1 MEITPTR
8 RNYKSKN
15 KSFKPTQSTP
25 KVNKGPKSRMNFK
38 KTLIEDSISQKT
50 TKFSAL
56 LNNPMPL
63 KKETPPFLSASVLEG
78 RVPYL
83 FKSFLT
89 KLYKVK
95 NDKDISLNGGGEQTD
110 ATTKICI
117 STIDSLK
124 NIIKD
129 INAESTF
136 LIVDE
141 CHKIGTEKRGDML
154 TNNWHA
160 TLGLSATPERDYDDN
175 FYIIIKKIL
184 GDIIF
189 DYDYIDA
196 REDEVIVNFKLL
208 YGYAAL
214 LPEEEQKYKKFT
226 KSIQRRAATIGG
238 NNMDDYPLKM
248 LIFNRARL
256 IKNSKN
262 RIPYG
267 VELIQKYKRDSWI
280 VFTENKKQAKD
291 FNDIIR
297 NKGFKSGIYNTD
309 LNDDERQENLENFKA
324 GKLNVLVSC
333 TALDEGFDMPEA
345 DGAMILSA
353 SSSKRQRIQRMGR
366 VLRITANKENALI
379 VTVYS
384 SKTEYEKL
392 REESNRYKLEGV
404 PIKWQQMTL

>member
-1 MEITPTR
+1 MVTFLKLREWQEKAFPLWWEKKRGIIKVVTGGGKTFFAIYCLKKYLENDPQ
-8 RNYKSKN
+8 KSI
-15 KSFKPTQSTP
+15 
-25 KVNKGPKSRMNFK
+25 
-38 KTLIEDSISQKT
+38 LIVVPSI
-50 TKFSAL
+50 AL
-56 LNNPMPL
+56 LDQWYDSLSQNFDD
-63 KKETPPFLSASVLEG
+63 KE
-78 RVPYL
+78 
-83 FKSFLT
+83 
-89 KLYKVK
+89 
-95 NDKDISLNGGGEQTD
+95 ISLNGGGEQTKII
-110 ATTKICI
+110 TKICI

-124 NIIKD
+124 NIISLID
-129 INAESTF
+129 AENSL

-141 CHKIGTEKRGDML
+141 CHKIGTEKRGEML
-154 TNNWHA
+154 TNAWHA

-214 LPEEEQKYKKFT
+214 LPEEENKYKKFT

-238 NNMDDYPLKM
+238 QDMNDYPLKM

-256 IKNSKN
+256 VKNSKN

-267 VELIQKYKRDSWI
+267 IELIQKYERDSWI
-280 VFTENKKQAKD
+280 VFTENKKQAKE
-291 FNDIIR
+291 FNKIV
-297 NKGFKSGIYNTD
+297 NKLKGFNSGIYNTD
-309 LNDDERQENLENFKA
+309 LNDDERQENLEKFKA
-324 GKLNVLVSC
+324 GNLNVLVSC

-404 PIKWQQMTL
+404 PVKWQQMSL

>member
-1 MEITPTR
+1 MKLREWQEKAFPLWW
-8 RNYKSKN
+8 KN
-15 KSFKPTQSTP
+15 KRGII
-25 KVNKGPKSRMNFK
+25 KVVTGGGKTFFAIHCLRKYLEEDHNKNI
-38 KTLIEDSISQKT
+38 LIVVPSI
-50 TKFSAL
+50 AL
-56 LNNPMPL
+56 LDQWY
-63 KKETPPFLSASVLEG
+63 ESLSQNFSDRE
-78 RVPYL
+78 
-83 FKSFLT
+83 
-89 KLYKVK
+89 
-95 NDKDISLNGGGEQTD
+95 ISLNGGGEQT
-110 ATTKICI
+110 TSITKICI

-124 NIIKD
+124 NIIKEVD
-129 INAESTF
+129 ASNSL

-141 CHKIGTEKRGDML
+141 CHKIGTEKRGEML

-214 LPEEEQKYKKFT
+214 LPEEENKYRKFK

-238 NNMDDYPLKM
+238 QDMNDYPLKM

-256 IKNSKN
+256 VKNSKN

-267 VELIQKYKRDSWI
+267 IELIQKYERDSWI
-280 VFTENKKQAKD
+280 VFTENKKQAKE
-291 FNDIIR
+291 FNKKVNHI
-297 NKGFKSGIYNTD
+297 KGFESGIYNTD
-309 LNDDERQENLENFKA
+309 LKDDERQENLENFKA

-404 PIKWQQMTL
+404 PVKWQQMSL

>member
-1 MEITPTR
+1 LKLREWQEKAFPLWWAEKRGIL
-8 RNYKSKN
+8 
-15 KSFKPTQSTP
+15 
-25 KVNKGPKSRMNFK
+25 KVVTGGG
-38 KTLIEDSISQKT
+38 KTVFAIHCLTKYLEEEKDNSIFIVVPSIALLDQWYEGLQKT
-50 TKFSAL
+50 FDDT
-56 LNNPMPL
+56 
-63 KKETPPFLSASVLEG
+63 
-78 RVPYL
+78 
-83 FKSFLT
+83 
-89 KLYKVK
+89 
-95 NDKDISLNGGGEQTD
+95 DISLNGGGEHLEEISKVT
-110 ATTKICI
+110 I
-117 STIDSLK
+117 STIDSVK
-124 NIIKD
+124 NIIHKFD
-129 INAESTF
+129 ASNTL

-141 CHKIGTEKRGDML
+141 CHKIGTEKRGETL

-208 YGYAAL
+208 YAYAAMTKD
-214 LPEEEQKYKKFT
+214 EEDKYKKFT

-238 NNMDDYPLKM
+238 NNMNDYPLKM
-248 LIFNRARL
+248 LIFNRARMV
-256 IKNSKN
+256 KNSKN
-262 RIPYG
+262 RIPFG
-267 VELIQKYKRDSWI
+267 VELLQKHKRDSWI
-280 VFTENKKQAKD
+280 VFTENKKQAKE
-291 FNDIIR
+291 FNKII
-297 NKGFKSGIYNTD
+297 NKKGYKSAIYNTD
-309 LNDDERQENLENFKA
+309 LDNAEREENLNNFKS
-324 GKLNVLVSC
+324 GNLNVLVSC

-384 SKTEYEKL
+384 SKTEFDKL

-404 PIKWQQMTL
+404 PVKWQQME

>member
-1 MEITPTR
+1 MVTFLKLREWQEKAFPLWWEKKRGIIKVVTVGGKTFFAIHCLKRYLENDPQ
-8 RNYKSKN
+8 KSI
-15 KSFKPTQSTP
+15 
-25 KVNKGPKSRMNFK
+25 
-38 KTLIEDSISQKT
+38 LIVVPSI
-50 TKFSAL
+50 AL
-56 LNNPMPL
+56 LDQWYDSLSQNFDD
-63 KKETPPFLSASVLEG
+63 KE
-78 RVPYL
+78 
-83 FKSFLT
+83 
-89 KLYKVK
+89 
-95 NDKDISLNGGGEQTD
+95 ISLNGGGEQTKII
-110 ATTKICI
+110 TKICI

-124 NIIKD
+124 NIISLID
-129 INAESTF
+129 AENTL

-141 CHKIGTEKRGDML
+141 CHKIGTEKRGEML
-154 TNNWHA
+154 TNAWHA

-214 LPEEEQKYKKFT
+214 LPEEENKYKKFT

-238 NNMDDYPLKM
+238 QDMNDYPLKM

-256 IKNSKN
+256 VKNSKN

-267 VELIQKYKRDSWI
+267 IELIQKYERDSWI
-280 VFTENKKQAKD
+280 VFTENKKQAKE
-291 FNDIIR
+291 FNKIV
-297 NKGFKSGIYNTD
+297 NKLKGFNSGIYNTD
-309 LNDDERQENLENFKA
+309 LNDDERQENLEKFKA
-324 GKLNVLVSC
+324 GNLNVLVSC

-392 REESNRYKLEGV
+392 LEESNRYKLEGV
-404 PIKWQQMTL
+404 PVKWQQMSL

>member
-1 MEITPTR
+1 MVTFLKLREWQEKAFPLWWEKKRGIIKVVTGGGKTFFAIHCLKRYLENDPQ
-8 RNYKSKN
+8 KSI
-15 KSFKPTQSTP
+15 
-25 KVNKGPKSRMNFK
+25 
-38 KTLIEDSISQKT
+38 LIVVPSI
-50 TKFSAL
+50 AL
-56 LNNPMPL
+56 LDQWYDSLSQNFDD
-63 KKETPPFLSASVLEG
+63 KE
-78 RVPYL
+78 
-83 FKSFLT
+83 
-89 KLYKVK
+89 
-95 NDKDISLNGGGEQTD
+95 ISLNGGGERTKII
-110 ATTKICI
+110 TKICI

-124 NIIKD
+124 NIISLID
-129 INAESTF
+129 AENTL

-141 CHKIGTEKRGDML
+141 CHKIGTEKRGEML
-154 TNNWHA
+154 TNAWHA

-196 REDEVIVNFKLL
+196 REDEVTVNFKLL

-214 LPEEEQKYKKFT
+214 LPEEENKYKKFT

-238 NNMDDYPLKM
+238 QDMNDYPLKM

-256 IKNSKN
+256 VKNSKN

-267 VELIQKYKRDSWI
+267 IELIQKYERDSCI
-280 VFTENKKQAKD
+280 VFTENKKQAKE
-291 FNDIIR
+291 FNKIV
-297 NKGFKSGIYNTD
+297 NKLKGFNSGIYNTD
-309 LNDDERQENLENFKA
+309 LNDDERQENLEKFKA
-324 GKLNVLVSC
+324 GNLNVLVSC

-404 PIKWQQMTL
+404 PVKWQQMSL

>member
-1 MEITPTR
+1 LKLRQWQEKAFPLWWAKKRGIV
-8 RNYKSKN
+8 
-15 KSFKPTQSTP
+15 
-25 KVNKGPKSRMNFK
+25 KVVTGGG
-38 KTLIEDSISQKT
+38 KTVFAIHCLTKYLEEEKDNSIFIVVPSIALLDQWYEGLQKT
-50 TKFSAL
+50 F
-56 LNNPMPL
+56 
-63 KKETPPFLSASVLEG
+63 G
-78 RVPYL
+78 
-83 FKSFLT
+83 
-89 KLYKVK
+89 
-95 NDKDISLNGGGEQTD
+95 DKDISLNGGGEHLEVIS
-110 ATTKICI
+110 KITI
-117 STIDSLK
+117 STIDSVK
-124 NIIKD
+124 NIIHKFD
-129 INAESTF
+129 ASNTL

-141 CHKIGTEKRGDML
+141 CHKIGTEKRGETL

-208 YGYAAL
+208 YAYAAMTED
-214 LPEEEQKYKKFT
+214 EEEKYKKFT

-238 NNMDDYPLKM
+238 NNMNDYPLKM
-248 LIFNRARL
+248 LIFNRARMV
-256 IKNSKN
+256 KNSKN
-262 RIPYG
+262 RIPFG
-267 VELIQKYKRDSWI
+267 VELLQKHKRDSWI
-280 VFTENKKQAKD
+280 VFTENKKQAKE
-291 FNDIIR
+291 FNKII
-297 NKGFKSGIYNTD
+297 NKKGYKSAIYNTD
-309 LNDDERQENLENFKA
+309 LDNAEREENLNNFKS
-324 GKLNVLVSC
+324 GNLNVLVSC

-384 SKTEYEKL
+384 SKTEFDKL

-404 PIKWQQMTL
+404 PVKWQQMK

>member
-1 MEITPTR
+1 MKLREWQEKAFPLWW
-8 RNYKSKN
+8 N
-15 KSFKPTQSTP
+15 KKRGII
-25 KVNKGPKSRMNFK
+25 KVVTGGGKTFFAIHCLNKYLK
-38 KTLIEDSISQKT
+38 KYPNKLVLIVVPSI
-50 TKFSAL
+50 AL
-56 LNNPMPL
+56 LDQWYEN
-63 KKETPPFLSASVLEG
+63 LSDI
-78 RVPYL
+78 
-83 FKSFLT
+83 FH
-89 KLYKVK
+89 
-95 NDKDISLNGGGEQTD
+95 DKDIALNGGGEKISLI
-110 ATTKICI
+110 TKVCI
-117 STIDSLK
+117 TTIDSLK
-124 NIIKD
+124 NIFD
-129 INAESTF
+129 EVEAENTL

-141 CHKIGTEKRGDML
+141 CHKIGTEKRGEML

-214 LPEEEQKYKKFT
+214 LPEEDEKYKKFT

-238 NNMDDYPLKM
+238 NDMNDYPLKM

-256 IKNSKN
+256 VKNSKN

-267 VELIQKYKRDSWI
+267 LELIQKYKRDSWI
-280 VFTENKKQAKD
+280 VFTENKKQAKE
-291 FNDIIR
+291 FNR
-297 NKGFKSGIYNTD
+297 LVNKKGFKSGIYNTD
-309 LNDDERQENLENFKA
+309 LNDEERQENLDDFKS

-392 REESNRYKLEGV
+392 REESNRYKVEGV
-404 PIKWQQMTL
+404 SVKWQQMSL

>member
-1 MEITPTR
+1 MKLRQWQEKAFPLWWAKKRGIV
-8 RNYKSKN
+8 
-15 KSFKPTQSTP
+15 
-25 KVNKGPKSRMNFK
+25 KVVTGGG
-38 KTLIEDSISQKT
+38 KTVFAIHCLTKYLEEEKDNSIFIVVPSIALLDQWYEGLQKT
-50 TKFSAL
+50 F
-56 LNNPMPL
+56 
-63 KKETPPFLSASVLEG
+63 G
-78 RVPYL
+78 
-83 FKSFLT
+83 
-89 KLYKVK
+89 
-95 NDKDISLNGGGEQTD
+95 DKDISLNGGGEHLENIS
-110 ATTKICI
+110 KITI
-117 STIDSLK
+117 STIDSVK
-124 NIIKD
+124 NIIHKF
-129 INAESTF
+129 NAPNTL

-141 CHKIGTEKRGDML
+141 CHKIGTEKRGETL

-208 YGYAAL
+208 YAYAAMTED
-214 LPEEEQKYKKFT
+214 EEEKYKKFT

-238 NNMDDYPLKM
+238 NNMNDYPLKM
-248 LIFNRARL
+248 LIFNRARMV
-256 IKNSKN
+256 KNSKN
-262 RIPYG
+262 RIPFG
-267 VELIQKYKRDSWI
+267 VELLQKHKRDSWI
-280 VFTENKKQAKD
+280 VFTENKKQAKE
-291 FNDIIR
+291 FNKII
-297 NKGFKSGIYNTD
+297 NKKGYKSAIYNTD
-309 LNDDERQENLENFKA
+309 LDNAEREENLNNFKS
-324 GKLNVLVSC
+324 GSLNVLVSC

-384 SKTEYEKL
+384 SKTEFDKL

-404 PIKWQQMTL
+404 PVKWQQMK

>member
-1 MEITPTR
+1 MVTFLKLREWQEKAFPLWWEKKRGIIKVVTGGGKTFFAIHCLKRYLENDPQ
-8 RNYKSKN
+8 KSI
-15 KSFKPTQSTP
+15 
-25 KVNKGPKSRMNFK
+25 
-38 KTLIEDSISQKT
+38 LIVVPSI
-50 TKFSAL
+50 AL
-56 LNNPMPL
+56 LDQWYDSLSQNFDD
-63 KKETPPFLSASVLEG
+63 KE
-78 RVPYL
+78 
-83 FKSFLT
+83 
-89 KLYKVK
+89 
-95 NDKDISLNGGGEQTD
+95 ISLNGGGEQTKVI
-110 ATTKICI
+110 TKICI

-124 NIIKD
+124 NIISLID
-129 INAESTF
+129 AENTL

-141 CHKIGTEKRGDML
+141 CHKIGTEKRGEML
-154 TNNWHA
+154 TNAWHA

-214 LPEEEQKYKKFT
+214 LPEEENKYKKFT
-226 KSIQRRAATIGG
+226 KSIQRRAAPIGG
-238 NNMDDYPLKM
+238 QDMNDYPLKM

-256 IKNSKN
+256 VKNSKN

-267 VELIQKYKRDSWI
+267 IELIQKYERDSWI
-280 VFTENKKQAKD
+280 VFTENKKQAKE
-291 FNDIIR
+291 FNKIV
-297 NKGFKSGIYNTD
+297 NKLKGFNSGIYNTD
-309 LNDDERQENLENFKA
+309 LNDDERQENLEKFKA
-324 GKLNVLVSC
+324 GNLNVLVSC

-404 PIKWQQMTL
+404 PVKWQQMSL

>member
-1 MEITPTR
+1 MKLRNWQENAFPLWWKKKRGIIKVVTGGGKTVFAIHCLTKYLEENQNNSILIVVPSIALLDQWYEGLSQSFSSMEI
-8 RNYKSKN
+8 
-15 KSFKPTQSTP
+15 
-25 KVNKGPKSRMNFK
+25 
-38 KTLIEDSISQKT
+38 
-50 TKFSAL
+50 A
-56 LNNPMPL
+56 
-63 KKETPPFLSASVLEG
+63 
-78 RVPYL
+78 
-83 FKSFLT
+83 
-89 KLYKVK
+89 
-95 NDKDISLNGGGEQTD
+95 LNGGGEQIED
-110 ATTKICI
+110 VAKICI
-117 STIDSLK
+117 TTIDSLK
-124 NIIKD
+124 NLIDKVD
-129 INAESTF
+129 PENTL

-141 CHKIGTEKRGDML
+141 CHKIGTEKRGEML

-208 YGYAAL
+208 YGYAAM
-214 LPEEEQKYKKFT
+214 LPEEEDKYTKFT
-226 KSIQRRAATIGG
+226 KNIQRRAATIGG
-238 NNMDDYPLKM
+238 SNMNDYPLKM

-256 IKNSKN
+256 VKNSKN

-267 VELIQKYKRDSWI
+267 VELLLKHKRESWI
-280 VFTENKKQAKD
+280 VFTENKKQAKE
-291 FNDIIR
+291 FNKII
-297 NKGFKSGIYNTD
+297 NKKGFKSGIYNTD
-309 LNDDERQENLENFKA
+309 LNDEERLHNLTAFKNRE
-324 GKLNVLVSC
+324 LNVLVSC

-384 SKTEYEKL
+384 SKTEFTKL

-404 PIKWQQMTL
+404 PVKWEQMR

>member
-1 MEITPTR
+1 MKLREWQEKAFPLWW
-8 RNYKSKN
+8 KN
-15 KSFKPTQSTP
+15 KRGII
-25 KVNKGPKSRMNFK
+25 KVVTGGGKTFFAIHCLRKYLEEDHNKNI
-38 KTLIEDSISQKT
+38 LIVVPSI
-50 TKFSAL
+50 AL
-56 LNNPMPL
+56 LDQWY
-63 KKETPPFLSASVLEG
+63 ESLSQNFSDRE
-78 RVPYL
+78 
-83 FKSFLT
+83 
-89 KLYKVK
+89 
-95 NDKDISLNGGGEQTD
+95 ISLNGGGEQT
-110 ATTKICI
+110 TSITKICI

-124 NIIKD
+124 NIIKEVD
-129 INAESTF
+129 ASNSL

-141 CHKIGTEKRGDML
+141 CHKIGTEKRGEML

-214 LPEEEQKYKKFT
+214 LPEEENKYRKFT

-238 NNMDDYPLKM
+238 QDMNDYPLKM

-256 IKNSKN
+256 VKNSKN

-267 VELIQKYKRDSWI
+267 IELIQKYERDSWI
-280 VFTENKKQAKD
+280 VFTENKKQAKE
-291 FNDIIR
+291 FNKKVNHI
-297 NKGFKSGIYNTD
+297 KGFESGIYNTD
-309 LNDDERQENLENFKA
+309 LKDDERQENLENFKA

-404 PIKWQQMTL
+404 PVKWQQMRL